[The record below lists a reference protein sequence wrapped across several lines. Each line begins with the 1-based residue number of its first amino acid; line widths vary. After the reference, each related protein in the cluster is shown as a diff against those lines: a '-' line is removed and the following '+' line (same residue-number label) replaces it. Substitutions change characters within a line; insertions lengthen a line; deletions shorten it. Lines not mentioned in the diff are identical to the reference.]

1 MSTYNTY
8 FNQNIQL
15 GKSIPVWLGVVSPI
29 PVGAALASD
38 FAKAGVFIPAGTP
51 MALADGVASPF
62 HGFVVTNYTTSSSNS
77 IITVKPI
84 FAGDAPKTSDFL
96 QKVGATFAAT
106 GKAWNPDAIAANQSD
121 AEAFDITVAT
131 ANIDVVAEG
140 DVLGY
145 SSAVAE
151 GSSKSLAVQPAYYL
165 YNDVAIPEAKEDAS
179 VENVQ
184 ASVALVNF
192 HGEGILI
199 NRTPAAALKAQM
211 KAAVPNV
218 IQEDRF

>member
-51 MALADGVASPF
+51 MAMADGVAKPF
-62 HGFVVTNYTTSSSNS
+62 HGFVVTNYATSSSNS

-84 FAGDAPKTSDFL
+84 FAG
-96 QKVGATFAAT
+96 V
-106 GKAWNPDAIAANQSD
+106 NQSD
-121 AEAFDITVAT
+121 AEAFDITIAT
-131 ANIDVVAEG
+131 ANIDVVAAG

-145 SSAVAE
+145 SSATAE